1 MLEINKVHQ
10 GDCLELMKELP
21 DNIIDSVI
29 TDPPYG
35 LSFMNK
41 KWDYD
46 VPSTEVWKEC
56 LRVLKPGGHALV
68 ACGTRTQHRMAV
80 NIEDAGFEIR
90 DIVAWVYGSGFPKSL
105 NIGKQI
111 DNVQGNERKDLGFK
125 KHTNRST
132 ENSNEGWKRPYQKA
146 VLERGGWN
154 ITKGDSEYEGWG
166 TALKP
171 AMELW
176 TLARKPLSEKNIA
189 LNVLK
194 WGTGGINIEGCRIGT
209 ETIKVCGGRKETVV
223 GDTRTGKALGRYG
236 AHEPLNTTHQGRF
249 PANLILD
256 EEAGEMLDEQS
267 GESISKAGIRKNTES
282 LLQKGFEGQP
292 KDIYSVHSDKGGASR
307 FFYCAKA
314 SKKERDAGLDN
325 FEEKYCGMMEDDNYP
340 IKTGSGNL
348 RQTKRRNDHPTVKP
362 IKLML
367 YLVKL
372 ITPKDGLVLDLFMG
386 SGTTAIACKQLNRN
400 FIGIEKDKHYVD
412 IANHR
417 LSQKT
422 LKEVKNGQI

>member
-105 NIGKQI
+105 NIGKQV
-111 DNVQGNERKDLGFK
+111 DKMQGNKREVIGKKDTYRKPQISP
-125 KHTNRST
+125 N
-132 ENSNEGWKRPYQKA
+132 GWDCTKREKF
-146 VLERGGWN
+146 E
-154 ITKGDSEYEGWG
+154 TKGTTKFEGQG

-176 TLARKPLSEKNIA
+176 TLVRKPLSEKNVA

-386 SGTTAIACKQLNRN
+386 SGTTAIACKQLNHN